1 MIRAFVREW
10 DYARVKRHA
19 TGFAGIH
26 SLNAGLSLVYSL
38 AQTLV
43 FARAL
48 DHRTFALTVLFQA
61 IGLYVLPLNQCVARA
76 NFVLLRERAVRGG
89 QPRAA
94 EAAVAFNVNQII
106 LFIIPLLAP
115 LAVGMTGVREY
126 VSFACF
132 LFFATYTN
140 LWYFEIQMAM
150 MAVDRQ
156 LDYERI
162 SFFRRMINY
171 ALLVLLLITHNFLLC
186 NIALALQTLLFHV
199 IVISR
204 TAKGTGLFEWP
215 DDATAAGL
223 RDYVGRLWVSLQA
236 TGAEWLTLSAPYAI
250 FFARFGVGPG
260 LVTIDAMLKLL
271 RMVVSVSRNLAEIA
285 LPRVSRA
292 IMAGDNAVAR
302 GPALFALVGGALG
315 ALVIATMVTVWERFS
330 FGLLLGPNNVVP
342 HGAGLPT
349 GLAMLA
355 GVAVATGGHFIG
367 HSGDQRSIPV
377 LSAVAVLSV
386 GLVAVFTLVAR
397 PDIVQALWAVSVGM
411 TVIAV
416 AATGLLIR
424 LLRR

>member
-1 MIRAFVREW
+1 MIRDW
-10 DYARVKRHA
+10 DLARVKRHA

-26 SLNAGLSLVYSL
+26 SLNAGLSIVYSL
-38 AQTLV
+38 AQTVV
-43 FARAL
+43 FARSL

-61 IGLYVLPLNQCVARA
+61 IGIYLMPLNQCVARA
-76 NFVLLRERAVRGG
+76 NFVMLRERAVRGG
-89 QPRAA
+89 HPRAV

-106 LFIIPLLAP
+106 LVIIPVLAP
-115 LAVGMTGVREY
+115 LAVGMSSPAEY
-126 VSFACF
+126 ASFACF

-150 MAVDRQ
+150 MAIDRA

-162 SFFRRMINY
+162 SFLRRVINY
-171 ALLVLLLITHNFLLC
+171 GLLAMLFFTHNFLLC

-199 IVISR
+199 VVTQR
-204 TAKGTGLFEWP
+204 TARGAGLFEWP
-215 DDATAAGL
+215 DGITAAGL
-223 RDYVGRLWVSLQA
+223 RSYVGRLWISLQA

-250 FFARFGVGPG
+250 FFFRFGVGPG

-285 LPRVSRA
+285 LPSVSRA
-292 IMAGDNAVAR
+292 IMAGNSRVAR
-302 GPALFALVGGALG
+302 GPALFALAGGGLG
-315 ALVIATMVTVWERFS
+315 ALMIAVLVIFFERFS

-367 HSGDQRSIPV
+367 HTGDRRSIPV
-377 LSAVAVLSV
+377 LSTVAVLAVGSV
-386 GLVAVFTLVAR
+386 ATFTMIAR
-397 PDIVQALWAVSVGM
+397 PDIVQALWAVAGGM

-416 AATGLLIR
+416 AAIALLAQI
-424 LLRR
+424 LRR